1 MTMPRMI
8 FAAVLACCALA
19 SVAVAGT
26 AEQVAAE
33 RAAWL
38 LGRAEPAGYTP
49 RDTRHFQSD
58 VGLATASAAGERPDG
73 AGSAGLRVLASA
85 ILPGSGEALSGYMRG
100 YFMMAL
106 DIFAWTQVAKYDNE
120 GQDNSDAYYAF
131 ADAHYTDEWL
141 VEAYDPASTD
151 QERSGE
157 GAIYFP
163 AVGAINDVSELG
175 QLPLYVTKEDD
186 RREYYENL
194 GKWDQFI
201 FGWDDYTRASVSH
214 PEHDYEPTRTISDLR
229 QPWVSKNREIYR
241 DMRDAANVAY
251 QTRDRWLYVNI
262 GLRVF
267 SVLQTAWLNGLLGG
281 GDDGMA
287 VLGHEV
293 RLAAT
298 PSGPYSGSVRAAV
311 SF

>member
-1 MTMPRMI
+1 MTKPRMI
-8 FAAVLACCALA
+8 LAAVLTCCALA
-19 SVAVAGT
+19 NAALAGT
-26 AEQVAAE
+26 AEEAATA

-38 LGRAEPAGYTP
+38 LGRAEPAAYLP
-49 RDTRHFQSD
+49 QDTRHFQAEI
-58 VGLATASAAGERPDG
+58 GTAATPTEGGEKEG

-85 ILPGSGEALSGYMRG
+85 VLPGSGEALSGYLRG

-106 DIFAWTQVAKYDNE
+106 DIFAWTQVAKYDGE
-120 GQDNSDAYYAF
+120 GQDKSDEYYAF
-131 ADAHYTDEWL
+131 ADAHYTDQWL
-141 VEAYDPASTD
+141 VEAYNPASTD

-163 AVGAINDVSELG
+163 SVGAINDISELDR
-175 QLPLYVTKEDD
+175 LPLYVTREED

-201 FGWDDYTRASVSH
+201 FGWDDYTRASVAH
-214 PEHDYEPTRTISDLR
+214 PEYDYEPTRTISDVR
-229 QPWVSKNREIYR
+229 QPWVSKNREVYR
-241 DMRDAANVAY
+241 DMRDAANDAY

-281 GDDGMA
+281 NDDGMA

-293 RLAAT
+293 RFAAT
-298 PSGPYSGSVRAAV
+298 PSGPYSGSLRAAV